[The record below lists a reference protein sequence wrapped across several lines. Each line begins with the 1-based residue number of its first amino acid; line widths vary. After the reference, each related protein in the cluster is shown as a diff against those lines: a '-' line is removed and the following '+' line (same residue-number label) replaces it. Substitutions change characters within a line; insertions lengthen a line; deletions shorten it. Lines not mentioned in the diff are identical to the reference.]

1 MYAIVEACG
10 RQYKVAEG
18 DLVFVEK
25 LEANEGDKVT
35 FDNVL
40 LISDGERLTSNFI
53 VAMNPAE
60 KILPDWFT
68 IREDSTF
75 GWSQYHNRQSGW
87 DAIRCPLYA
96 YWYNSIHPWVNLWKA
111 WYEKYGND
119 VSRLPARV
127 DIVTSGVAD
136 AMYSTYTGF
145 KAVFNLVKDDKAT
158 TNISE
163 VSYYLDSLE
172 FLCWLA
178 LNHY

>member
-1 MYAIVEACG
+1 MSVTINPCYYIYGALKDFAIVT
-10 RQYKVAEG
+10 G
-18 DLVFVEK
+18 DDTWTTV
-25 LEANEGDKVT
+25 
-35 FDNVL
+35 
-40 LISDGERLTSNFI
+40 ISDGEKLTSNFI
-53 VAMNPAE
+53 IAMNPAE

-68 IREDSTF
+68 VKEDGTF

-96 YWYNSIHPWVNLWKA
+96 YWYSSTHSWVTLWKT

-119 VSRLPARV
+119 VSKLPARV

-145 KAVFNLVKDDKAT
+145 KAVFNLVNSDNAT